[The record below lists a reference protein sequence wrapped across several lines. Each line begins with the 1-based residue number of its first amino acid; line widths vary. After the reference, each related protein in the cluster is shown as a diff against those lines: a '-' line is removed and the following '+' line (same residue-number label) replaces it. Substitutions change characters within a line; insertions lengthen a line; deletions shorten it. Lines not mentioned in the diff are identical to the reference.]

1 MRAGQLAQPFP
12 VVGLDTEAMEAA
24 RAMAAARLPGL
35 IVCDDDGRPYTVL
48 PGSQVLRFLVP
59 DYVQEDPALARALRR
74 GGLRRAVRELAGAR
88 HGP

>member
-12 VVGLDTEAMEAA
+12 IVGLDTEAMEAA

-35 IVCDDDGRPYTVL
+35 IVCGDDGRPYTIL
-48 PGSQVLRFLVP
+48 PGSQVLRFLIP
-59 DYVQEDPALARALRR
+59 DYLQEDAAPGPGAGRA
-74 GGLRRAVRELAGAR
+74 GLRRAVPLAGAR